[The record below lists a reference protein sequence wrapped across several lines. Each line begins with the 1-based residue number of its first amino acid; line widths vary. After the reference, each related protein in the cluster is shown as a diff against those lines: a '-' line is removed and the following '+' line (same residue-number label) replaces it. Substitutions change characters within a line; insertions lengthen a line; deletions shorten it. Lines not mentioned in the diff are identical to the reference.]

1 MVFTIYTLN
10 MMITIYES
18 NGNIRFF
25 LTHFFRGCQE
35 QPSNPC
41 QVNTLKT
48 GAWFLNIIP
57 TLRSF
62 YMWMWFFWM
71 KSSPGG
77 DHIQWAARRHT
88 LWRRR
93 PEVRNGNF
101 HFLAFFCL
109 LLFHCYF
116 HINLYEVFFKP
127 KSPHFCKASAG
138 LHEAS
143 LNLKFLLLWDWKLKS
158 SYGYK
163 LNLLNFTR
171 LKIFS
176 AT

>member
-1 MVFTIYTLN
+1 MNNFFTNRRRKKFWQIKKKLFWLLHGWGSSFRRRKKIMMVFTIYTVN

-62 YMWMWFFWM
+62 YMWMLFFWM
-71 KSSPGG
+71 KSQEVITSSGQQEDTHFGG
-77 DHIQWAARRHT
+77 GGQRWEMEI
-88 LWRRR
+88 
-93 PEVRNGNF
+93 
-101 HFLAFFCL
+101 
-109 LLFHCYF
+109 
-116 HINLYEVFFKP
+116 
-127 KSPHFCKASAG
+127 
-138 LHEAS
+138 
-143 LNLKFLLLWDWKLKS
+143 
-158 SYGYK
+158 
-163 LNLLNFTR
+163 
-171 LKIFS
+171 
-176 AT
+176 